1 MERPNVSHYESMTE
15 LSPHT
20 MRTLLGKLT
29 QDIVEQDAIESER
42 ITFESKKKMAVD
54 KDPFLQPI
62 SVNMVILNLDKLGLR
77 RFKLVVYDD
86 EDEPRPNVFEHL
98 KGKTVV
104 EEEKSLCARCQ
115 KEVGNTT
122 ERVGRI

>member
-1 MERPNVSHYESMTE
+1 MPSGTFGVRNIVSIMPQKNSGNE
-15 LSPHT
+15 LANQQS
-20 MRTLLGKLT
+20 
-29 QDIVEQDAIESER
+29 VYSDAIESER

-54 KDPFLQPI
+54 EDPFLQPI